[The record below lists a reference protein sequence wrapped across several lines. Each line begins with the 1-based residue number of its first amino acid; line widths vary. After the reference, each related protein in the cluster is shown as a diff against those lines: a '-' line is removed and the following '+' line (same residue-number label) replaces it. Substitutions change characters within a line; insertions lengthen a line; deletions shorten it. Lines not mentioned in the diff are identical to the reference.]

1 MTERGV
7 REVLPALRAVEG
19 DGFVVRRPF
28 PVPGRE
34 LVDPFLLLDH
44 LGPVDHAP
52 GEALGTSEHP
62 HRGFETVT
70 YLLEGEIEHRDSLGN
85 HGLLGPGDTQW
96 MTAGRGVLHQEG
108 PSARLRAEGGRV
120 HGVQLWVNLPAA
132 EKMVPPAYQDLTAER
147 VRRAEPAPGAVA
159 RVIAG
164 EAFGVTGPGRTRTPI
179 GYVHLSLAAGASAST
194 PLPPDHTVL
203 VYPMVGAV
211 EVGGRTLVEGELGV
225 LGPGDEVALTGS
237 GGGPWDGDSV
247 DGDSTGGG
255 DGDGAVA
262 EVLLLW
268 GRPLREPVA
277 RMGPFVMNTRAQ
289 LVEAVE
295 DFRSG
300 RLASG

>member
-164 EAFGVTGPGRTRTPI
+164 EAFGVTGPGRTRTRAPTASTTMSAPRP
-179 GYVHLSLAAGASAST
+179 VSRWTSAATSSSPAFRAASTPRERANSAST
-194 PLPPDHTVL
+194 
-203 VYPMVGAV
+203 
-211 EVGGRTLVEGELGV
+211 R
-225 LGPGDEVALTGS
+225 
-237 GGGPWDGDSV
+237 
-247 DGDSTGGG
+247 
-255 DGDGAVA
+255 
-262 EVLLLW
+262 
-268 GRPLREPVA
+268 
-277 RMGPFVMNTRAQ
+277 
-289 LVEAVE
+289 
-295 DFRSG
+295 RS
-300 RLASG
+300 